1 MNNNGN
7 NRKKDS
13 AKIVWDSKPRRAPNP
28 KDIEFQTAEV
38 VIPNP
43 ETAGQLPMSFRDEL
57 LGEEELDKQKMNRL
71 IWGDNLLAM
80 HALLNQGYEG
90 KITLI
95 YIDPP
100 FDSKADYSHKIKL
113 SSSVIASEAKQ
124 SPDFEITKEPSVIE
138 RLAYKDTWAGGT
150 DSYLDMLYPRL
161 QLMKRLLAP
170 DGSIY
175 VHLDWH
181 VGHYVKVMMDEIFG
195 RENFRNEIVVKRIK
209 KNIQERDLVPKLNQA
224 VDSIFFYARTEKH
237 LILPARKKIFRPERW
252 HSFEAAGYRRGMDYE
267 LFGFKPSPDNHWR
280 WTKEK
285 AEIAVQEG
293 SLRASRGTGKPEYKI
308 DASEDA
314 LRDSLWEDITASDF
328 TTSYET
334 EKKEEL
340 LELII
345 KQSSLKEGDFVADF
359 FSGSGTTIS
368 VAEKLNRRWIGCELG
383 KVGIQVARARL
394 VEQKSKPFLI
404 ENIGNY
410 QREMIYL
417 GGARIYEMQKIIL
430 KLYGAEPMTNRRD
443 LGVRKTEDGTLELV
457 YCGYPDRAVAAH
469 KVEDLAIEAQTLD
482 GAGYKRLVI
491 LAWDYEYNYDELLQT
506 RVRAAGNDLKTEIV
520 SRQIPPDIYEY
531 LKQAKS
537 EEDIEQLSDKVKFLE
552 KPYLKLRKP
561 EITGNSVAIGIE
573 KYVLYDFP
581 LGSGK
586 KVDEDREAL
595 LHLVKDNFA
604 ILIDYWAVDWDYD
617 GLTFKSMWQDLRGL
631 GRKTKVV
638 TTQKEHTF
646 EKNGKHTI
654 AVRVVDIFGNDATA
668 TMEVKL

>member
-1 MNNNGN
+1 MNNSMH
-7 NRKKDS
+7 RKKDS
-13 AKIVWDSKPRRAPNP
+13 AKIVWDSKPRRASNP

-43 ETAGQLPMSFRDEL
+43 ETAGTLPMSFQDKL
-57 LGEEELDKQKMNRL
+57 FGEEELDKQKMNRL

-90 KITLI
+90 KINLI

-113 SSSVIASEAKQ
+113 SSSVIASEEAKQ
-124 SPDFEITKEPSVIE
+124 SQDFEITKEPSVIE

-195 RENFRNEIVVKRIK
+195 KENFVNEIVWAYTGPRKSGRYFTRKHDVVFLYSKTNNYVFNPQYIPHKSGLHNTGQVFGGEGENLETVKELEEQGKQVEDWWID
-209 KNIQERDLVPKLNQA
+209 IWATERYREELV
-224 VDSIFFYARTEKH
+224 
-237 LILPARKKIFRPERW
+237 
-252 HSFEAAGYRRGMDYE
+252 GYDTQ
-267 LFGFKPSPDNHWR
+267 KPSP
-280 WTKEK
+280 
-285 AEIAVQEG
+285 
-293 SLRASRGTGKPEYKI
+293 
-308 DASEDA
+308 
-314 LRDSLWEDITASDF
+314 
-328 TTSYET
+328 
-334 EKKEEL
+334 L
-340 LELII
+340 LERII
-345 KQSSLKEGDFVADF
+345 KASSNDNDLVADF
-359 FSGSGTTIS
+359 FVGSGTTIS
-368 VAEKLNRRWIGCELG
+368 TAEKLNRRWIGCELG
-383 KVGIQVARARL
+383 KVGIQVTRGRL

-430 KLYGAEPMTNRRD
+430 KLYGAEPMTNRKD
-443 LGVRKTEDGTLELV
+443 LGVRKAEDGMLELV

-469 KVEDLAIEAQTLD
+469 KVEDLATEAQTLD
-482 GAGYKRLVI
+482 GTGYKRLVI

-506 RVRAAGNDLKTEIV
+506 RIKAAGKDIKTEII

-537 EEDIEQLSDKVKFLE
+537 EEDIERLSDKVKFLE
-552 KPYLKLRKP
+552 KPYLKLQKP
-561 EITGNSVAIGIE
+561 EIKGSSVTIGIE

-586 KVDEDREAL
+586 KADEDREAL

-617 GLTFKSMWQDLRGL
+617 GLTFKSQWQDLRGL

-638 TTQKEHTF
+638 TTKKEHAY
-646 EKNGKHTI
+646 EKSGKHTI

-668 TMEVKL
+668 TIDVKI

>member
-1 MNNNGN
+1 MSSNGIH
-7 NRKKDS
+7 RKKDS
-13 AKIVWDSKPRRAPNP
+13 ARIVWDSKPRRAPNP

-43 ETAGQLPMSFRDEL
+43 ETAGQLPLTFADKL
-57 LGEEELDKQKMNRL
+57 FGEEEPDKQKMNRL

-80 HALLNQGYEG
+80 QALLHQGYEG
-90 KITLI
+90 KINLI

-113 SSSVIASEAKQ
+113 GETE
-124 SPDFEITKEPSVIE
+124 FTKEPSVIE

-181 VGHYVKVMMDEIFG
+181 VGHYVKVMMDEIFDKH
-195 RENFRNEIVVKRIK
+195 NFINEIVWWYKRWTATSNK
-209 KNIQERDLVPKLNQA
+209 FQRMHDT
-224 VDSIFFYARTEKH
+224 IFFYGRSDKYKFNQLFQPLAESTKKVHGDTKRINIFDEEGRMVTKKTEEKSVGVQMH
-237 LILPARKKIFRPERW
+237 DVWEIPFVVE
-252 HSFEAAGYRRGMDYE
+252 HSQEQSGYDTQKPIE
-267 LFGFKPSPDNHWR
+267 LLGR
-280 WTKEK
+280 
-285 AEIAVQEG
+285 I
-293 SLRASRGTGKPEYKI
+293 I
-308 DASEDA
+308 DAS
-314 LRDSLWEDITASDF
+314 TN
-328 TTSYET
+328 
-334 EKKEEL
+334 
-340 LELII
+340 
-345 KQSSLKEGDFVADF
+345 EGDLVADF
-359 FSGSGTTIS
+359 FIGSGTTALA
-368 VAEKLNRRWIGCELG
+368 AEGWRSKKEGDKTIYYNNSKPRRWLGCDLG
-383 KVGIQVARARL
+383 KVSIQAARAQL
-394 VEQKSKPFLI
+394 VKYDARPFLI

-430 KLYGAEPMTNRRD
+430 KLYGAEPMANRKD

-469 KVEDLAIEAQTLD
+469 KVEDLAIEAATLD
-482 GAGYKRLVI
+482 GTGYKRLVI

-506 RVRAAGNDLKTEIV
+506 RIKAAGKDLKTEIV

-537 EEDIEQLSDKVKFLE
+537 EQDIERLLEKVKFLE
-552 KPYLKLRKP
+552 KPYLKLKKP
-561 EITGNSVAIGIE
+561 EVKGNSVTIGIE

-586 KVDEDREAL
+586 KSDEDREEL
-595 LHLVKDNFA
+595 MRLVKDNFA
-604 ILIDYWAVDWDYD
+604 VLIDYWAVDWDYD
-617 GLTFKSMWQDLRGL
+617 GLTFKSQWQDLRGL

-638 TTQKEHTF
+638 KTEKEHTY
-646 EKNGKHTI
+646 EKTGKHTI

-668 TMEVKL
+668 TVDIKA